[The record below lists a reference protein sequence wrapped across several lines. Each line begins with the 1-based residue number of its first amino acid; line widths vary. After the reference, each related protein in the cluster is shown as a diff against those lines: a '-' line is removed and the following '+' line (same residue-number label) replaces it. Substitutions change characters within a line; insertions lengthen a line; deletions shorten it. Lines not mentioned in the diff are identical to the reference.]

1 MGIVQNQSIKNS
13 IITFIGFGIGAI
25 NALFFYTHFLGKL
38 HYGIVNTLLSGAN
51 ILMPIMAFG
60 AHNTLIRFFTSYKT
74 EEKKERFLSFMLVW
88 PLFISIPLFFLYFLF
103 YNHIVTFGIDKN
115 PEMRPFIGLFPVIGI
130 FMGYSEVF
138 FAWAKVHLQS
148 VIGNLINEVLVR
160 FLVMLFLLGVHFD
173 ILTKFQCIYAIAFAY
188 FCQMVVMMWYAFKI
202 KFPKLQFQFPE
213 NFREIVSYSLFI
225 IVSGGV
231 AVMLID
237 FDKMMIYKMM
247 KVTNNAVYSVGIFM
261 ATLISVPSRAMI
273 QIVAPITSRLVAEK
287 KWTELNA
294 LYKKTSIT
302 LQVSGGLIMLLL
314 FVNIHEIYKIIP
326 DNYQGGIYVV
336 FLIGISKFFDLIV
349 GNNNNIITNTNY
361 YRTVILLGVFTV
373 VLMLFLNWLLIP
385 LYGINGSALATLLT
399 IFIYNSIKLYFVVK
413 KLNLFPFTLKNL
425 ISVLVIVF
433 LFLCFSFWDFKFTAL
448 LNIIL
453 KSILVSLFYVFI
465 NYKLQISEDFNRV
478 VAMVLHKIKA

>member
-1 MGIVQNQSIKNS
+1 
-13 IITFIGFGIGAI
+13 
-25 NALFFYTHFLGKL
+25 
-38 HYGIVNTLLSGAN
+38 
-51 ILMPIMAFG
+51 
-60 AHNTLIRFFTSYKT
+60 
-74 EEKKERFLSFMLVW
+74 
-88 PLFISIPLFFLYFLF
+88 
-103 YNHIVTFGIDKN
+103 
-115 PEMRPFIGLFPVIGI
+115 
-130 FMGYSEVF
+130 
-138 FAWAKVHLQS
+138 
-148 VIGNLINEVLVR
+148 
-160 FLVMLFLLGVHFD
+160 
-173 ILTKFQCIYAIAFAY
+173 
-188 FCQMVVMMWYAFKI
+188 
-202 KFPKLQFQFPE
+202 
-213 NFREIVSYSLFI
+213 
-225 IVSGGV
+225 
-231 AVMLID
+231 
-237 FDKMMIYKMM
+237 
-247 KVTNNAVYSVGIFM
+247 
-261 ATLISVPSRAMI
+261 
-273 QIVAPITSRLVAEK
+273 
-287 KWTELNA
+287 
-294 LYKKTSIT
+294 
-302 LQVSGGLIMLLL
+302 MLLL

-425 ISVLVIVF
+425 ISVLVIVL